1 MIKNIVILLLLS
13 GLFFLLFD
21 KFGLKIKKNNKPG
34 KIIILN
40 GPSCAGKTSIQKV
53 FQSLMLQENK
63 FWIRLGIDNLFD
75 APFPEIT
82 IENMDYWA
90 SKNDLRWIETLK
102 DLEGNTIVPLKIGTE
117 GEKVFYGMNKAIKGY
132 LEAGNNIILD
142 YIAYDKK
149 YILDLIKIVS
159 DYNYILVKVD
169 ISLEEL
175 EKREI
180 KRNTSPRGHGR
191 SIYFILHDSVDY
203 DLVVD
208 SEKNSSHEIA
218 IQIKNFIEKGYI

>member
-53 FQSLMLQENK
+53 FQELMFPEI
-63 FWIRLGIDNLFD
+63 WIKIGIDNLLGSVM
-75 APFPEIT
+75 PSIKT
-82 IENMDYWA
+82 I
-90 SKNDLRWIETLK
+90 
-102 DLEGNTIVPLKIGTE
+102 P
-117 GEKVFYGMNKAIKGY
+117 
-132 LEAGNNIILD
+132 
-142 YIAYDKK
+142 KK
-149 YILDLIKIVS
+149 YCNENKNLSDLIQKS
-159 DYNYILVKVD
+159 LVKVIAGMNESIVTYLRLGNNLIVD
-169 ISLEEL
+169 YILFNKFFLKNLRDNLKGYDVFFVKVQVSLETAN
-175 EKREI
+175 KREQE
-180 KRNTSPRGHGR
+180 RNNICPLGPVSTYYSQVYDG
-191 SIYFILHDSVDY
+191 LDY

>member
-40 GPSCAGKTSIQKV
+40 GPSCAGKTSIQKA
-53 FQSLMLQENK
+53 FQSLMSQENK
-63 FWIRLGIDNLFD
+63 LWTRLGIDNLFD

-82 IENMDYWA
+82 LENIDYWT

-142 YIAYDKK
+142 YIAYEKK
-149 YILDLIKIVS
+149 FIFDLLKTLDTFGIT
-159 DYNYILVKVD
+159 LVKVD

-191 SIYFILHDSVDY
+191 SIYFTVHDSVDY
-203 DLVVD
+203 DLVID
-208 SEKNSSHEIA
+208 SEKNSPHEIA
-218 IQIKNFIEKGYI
+218 IEIKNFIEKR

>member
-1 MIKNIVILLLLS
+1 
-13 GLFFLLFD
+13 
-21 KFGLKIKKNNKPG
+21 
-34 KIIILN
+34 
-40 GPSCAGKTSIQKV
+40 
-53 FQSLMLQENK
+53 
-63 FWIRLGIDNLFD
+63 
-75 APFPEIT
+75 
-82 IENMDYWA
+82 
-90 SKNDLRWIETLK
+90 
-102 DLEGNTIVPLKIGTE
+102 
-117 GEKVFYGMNKAIKGY
+117 MNKSIKGY

-180 KRNTSPRGHGR
+180 KRNTSSRGHGR
-191 SIYFILHDSVDY
+191 SIYFTVHDSVDY

-208 SEKNSSHEIA
+208 SEKNSPHEIA
-218 IQIKNFIEKGYI
+218 IEIKKLIEKR